1 MKNISMNFRKSINS
15 KQKRTEWKIKV
26 DLSFDLKSNLEFKQM
41 QPIQRSPLIWRR
53 SLPICGFWETPFES
67 LFQMQNHNMCTRY
80 ILYDCIN
87 VTFSR

>member
-41 QPIQRSPLIWRR
+41 QPI
-53 SLPICGFWETPFES
+53 
-67 LFQMQNHNMCTRY
+67 
-80 ILYDCIN
+80 
-87 VTFSR
+87 